1 MNVYMYLNFNYVC
14 IPKVTSV
21 KVPTNTWID
30 RLAVLEIDRPTDR

>member
-1 MNVYMYLNFNYVC
+1 MNVFVYLNFNYVC